1 MAPIKFEEQLKD
13 KLEER
18 NLQPSTESWAKLSE
32 RLDAE
37 EKKTKFPWFWWMG
50 IAAAVIITLTVVMQ
64 ALGPKNTEQSLP
76 QVVEQEM
83 KDDINKTE
91 KPNTTKNKT
100 IELVS
105 ENNEVE
111 TVSETENK
119 KNKTE
124 IINYKSAVKNK
135 LNTQFAV
142 DQKAD
147 EINTQDII
155 KSENEQKAIIEKA
168 TIDKEAFAEA
178 MTEVLNEIKPN
189 TTVTDRE
196 VDSLL
201 KVASKELLKDKLAKE
216 SSRTVDAK
224 LLLEDV
230 EDEMGQSF
238 RTKVYEV
245 LKDGYKTVKTA
256 VAQRND

>member
-18 NLQPSTESWAKLSE
+18 SLQPSTESWAKLSE

-50 IAAAVIITLTVVMQ
+50 IAAAVLITLTIVMQ
-64 ALGPKNTEQSLP
+64 TLGSKNTEQTLP
-76 QVVEQEM
+76 QVVEQDLKEDTNKVEESATKDTKEM
-83 KDDINKTE
+83 QLVIENSEAQTSSEQKSNKNQ
-91 KPNTTKNKT
+91 K
-100 IELVS
+100 
-105 ENNEVE
+105 
-111 TVSETENK
+111 
-119 KNKTE
+119 E
-124 IINYKSAVKNK
+124 IINYKSVAKSQTK
-135 LNTQFAV
+135 SQLAV
-142 DQKAD
+142 DEKID
-147 EINTQDII
+147 EVNTNNIINS
-155 KSENEQKAIIEKA
+155 KNEQKVIIEE
-168 TIDKEAFAEA
+168 TLIDKAVVAQTLKDLN
-178 MTEVLNEIKPN
+178 TEK

-201 KVASKELLKDKLAKE
+201 KAASKVLFKDKLQKE
-216 SSRTVDAK
+216 ASRTVDAK
-224 LLLEDV
+224 SLLEDV
-230 EDEMGQSF
+230 EDDMGQSF

>member
-1 MAPIKFEEQLKD
+1 M
-13 KLEER
+13 
-18 NLQPSTESWAKLSE
+18 
-32 RLDAE
+32 
-37 EKKTKFPWFWWMG
+37 
-50 IAAAVIITLTVVMQ
+50 
-64 ALGPKNTEQSLP
+64 
-76 QVVEQEM
+76 
-83 KDDINKTE
+83 
-91 KPNTTKNKT
+91 
-100 IELVS
+100 
-105 ENNEVE
+105 
-111 TVSETENK
+111 
-119 KNKTE
+119 
-124 IINYKSAVKNK
+124 
-135 LNTQFAV
+135 AV
-142 DQKAD
+142 DQEGDK
-147 EINTQDII
+147 INTQDII
-155 KSENEQKAIIEKA
+155 NSENEQKAIIEKA
-168 TIDKEAFAEA
+168 AIDKEAFAEA